1 MLDTSLPPPNVL
13 CLPTV
18 SRYQMSAHK
27 APPMDVNGVQS
38 PSSDNEPLTGS
49 TSTATSATEMQSAL
63 DCIIKDLKDSFAAK
77 DAADGYSSPGEPLID
92 DVKPTLF
99 LDTDHRDNVD
109 SAVTA
114 VAPISLYNGS
124 NVVDSFPYGSNV
136 EPSPSVDHLI
146 HHSQDASTSASSDVP
161 FDGSVGMFQVTDD
174 EMPIFSP
181 ADIKSLLKEDT
192 VFPEFDQ
199 QHMNSVDN
207 RSSYCCNSSV
217 DQFAVTPTVPKI
229 NFVNMAGRAPM
240 PDMTKIMGYDF
251 TIHPVDGLSEA
262 HVCVTD
268 VFRTFFSSHHWDEF
282 KDILKRNQVKSLST
296 MGKSCRGVP
305 EVFDVVSVKEVERLL
320 LNNQARKDGFV
331 RCTSL
336 DCDADKVIMTS
347 ETQTGEL
354 SSGIRTRHS
363 DRSDINYVE
372 IEGVAIPSILVNGVQ
387 SVRAVDLLTMVLVP
401 RQLHL
406 TVKHLCLF
414 KTVCAG
420 LGVPI
425 DKCSHNQKSRL
436 VVCAKSYRSSSL
448 HVVPVDCV
456 PVLTSHYKEMAQK
469 KAERM
474 DAAGKGQHPTDV
486 DQTVPVNTS
495 SMVNMPCTSSLG
507 HSLSTDNA
515 VATCAAT
522 LSGQTTARGVGGRRP
537 RKVDTPSL
545 VGRCI
550 PEPQLRSVQMSGT
563 TLPRRGRKRK
573 SFTGANSALASKRSL
588 PNSRLHLWDTLGE
601 QKSPKQ
607 SVPSTFAQPKPIS
620 PMVTVQVDL
629 RHDFTLGC
637 DLTRTRAKWAPFAG
651 TDYRFYVDCQRERPL
666 PVFVYNRRG
675 YLGPGGL
682 YMGDL
687 FVSRD
692 APCIWCTS
700 CNKMFS
706 VVAFT
711 YHVHGSRTP
720 VCRAFLMVT
729 PESRMDKALMNQW
742 LKFRAQVEQYRLEV
756 FGEANTAVAADRDES
771 PKLLPSIT
779 KRRERHWSSSSSSA
793 RVNDKADGSTTV
805 GESRAVVTK
814 RSIHEM
820 GRLLNK
826 ATNGIVPPF
835 YVEKLAEATPNMEAS
850 LINQYHVNWQKR
862 PFLEQIGL
870 KCKLREGQLHTW
882 VCT

>member
-1 MLDTSLPPPNVL
+1 MLDTSLPPNVL
-13 CLPTV
+13 CSSTVV
-18 SRYQMSAHK
+18 SRCQMSAHK
-27 APPMDVNGVQS
+27 APPMDLNGLQS
-38 PSSDNEPLTGS
+38 SPEEARSGSSTTTD
-49 TSTATSATEMQSAL
+49 MQSAL
-63 DCIIKDLKDSFAAK
+63 DCIIKDLKDSFAVK
-77 DAADGYSSPGEPLID
+77 DGDGYSSSPGEPLID
-92 DVKPTLF
+92 DVKPSLY
-99 LDTDHRDNVD
+99 LAVTDHRDDV
-109 SAVTA
+109 
-114 VAPISLYNGS
+114 PISLYNGS
-124 NVVDSFPYGSNV
+124 GNLCPSVDSFQYGSSV
-136 EPSPSVDHLI
+136 EPSPPVDHLI
-146 HHSQDASTSASSDVP
+146 HHQNASTSASADLTP
-161 FDGSVGMFQVTDD
+161 FDASAIDGGAVSMFQVTDD
-174 EMPIFSP
+174 EMPLFSP

-199 QHMNSVDN
+199 QHVSSNDN
-207 RSSYCCNSSV
+207 RRLYTNCN
-217 DQFAVTPTVPKI
+217 DQFVTPTVPKI
-229 NFVNMAGRAPM
+229 NFVNMAGRSPM

-251 TIHPVDGLSEA
+251 TTHPVDGLTES

-282 KDILKRNQVKSLST
+282 KDILKRNQVKCFST

-320 LNNQARKDGFV
+320 FNNQARKNGFV

-372 IEGVAIPSILVNGVQ
+372 IEGVAIPSIHVNGVQ
-387 SVRAVDLLTMVLVP
+387 SVRAVDLITMVLVP

-414 KTVCAG
+414 KSVCAA
-420 LGVPI
+420 LGVPV

-436 VVCAKSYRSSSL
+436 VVCANSYRSSSL

-456 PVLTSHYKEMAQK
+456 PILTNHYKEMAEK
-469 KAERM
+469 KAVDGAVKDHLAEEM
-474 DAAGKGQHPTDV
+474 DESKPLGSPMADMTCPRVSNAGTPYGSTTVAGPT
-486 DQTVPVNTS
+486 T
-495 SMVNMPCTSSLG
+495 G
-507 HSLSTDNA
+507 
-515 VATCAAT
+515 
-522 LSGQTTARGVGGRRP
+522 RGGRRP
-537 RKVDTPSL
+537 RKVDTSSSI
-545 VGRCI
+545 VG
-550 PEPQLRSVQMSGT
+550 EGTSEQQLKSVQMSTGT
-563 TLPRRGRKRK
+563 LSRRGRKRK
-573 SFTGANSALASKRSL
+573 SFTPGHSPLANKKSL
-588 PNSRLHLWDTLGE
+588 PNNHLRLWDTYNE

-607 SVPSTFAQPKPIS
+607 SPAPAYAQPKPLS
-620 PMVTVQVDL
+620 PTVTVQVDL
-629 RHDFTLGC
+629 QRDFTLGC
-637 DLTRTRAKWAPFAG
+637 DMTRAKAKWAPFAES
-651 TDYRFYVDCQRERPL
+651 DYRFYVDCQRERPL

-700 CNKMFS
+700 CNKMYS

-729 PESRMDKALMNQW
+729 PESRMDKRLMNQW
-742 LKFRAQVEQYRLEV
+742 VKFKSRVEKYRLEV
-756 FGEANTAVAADRDES
+756 FGDATTVTTTVDRDGS
-771 PKLLPSIT
+771 SSRSMAPRKRSQPWWPSSST
-779 KRRERHWSSSSSSA
+779 STTRQHDDKAATAGGGGGPSSSSGEQQASSA
-793 RVNDKADGSTTV
+793 A
-805 GESRAVVTK
+805 AVVVK
-814 RSIHEM
+814 RPIHEM
-820 GRLLNK
+820 GGLLNK
-826 ATNGIVPPF
+826 ATNGLVPPF
-835 YVEKLAEATPNMEAS
+835 YVEKLAEATNMEAS
-850 LINQYHVNWQKR
+850 LINQYHMNWQKR